1 MGEEREK
8 KGNIARPTM
17 IKKITEKTD
26 EEALLTA
33 FIVHMGYRTPAK
45 IGMFLF

>member
-33 FIVHMGYRTPAK
+33 FHMGYQTPAK

>member
-33 FIVHMGYRTPAK
+33 HMGYQTPAK